1 MAQCVVIQ
9 NGAMSFTT
17 DPPQSCSGYLLLQ
30 PSEYSNVM
38 ALSGAFTYPSASDF
52 AAAFTAGFQWPVF
65 FFIVAML
72 VSKVASFFDRD

>member
-1 MAQCVVIQ
+1 M
-9 NGAMSFTT
+9 
-17 DPPQSCSGYLLLQ
+17 Q

-38 ALSGAFTYPSASDF
+38 ALSGAFTYPSASEF

-72 VSKVASFFDRD
+72 VAKVASFFDRD